1 MGFWRYIDWPP
12 AVRRQTLIYVRD
24 NKVGKLISIN
34 VLEYAAVIV
43 NYAASCWFYQ
53 QEPDESDPFPVVRL
67 NADNTSADSWMET
80 ACNSSLI
87 GRALSRLQCA
97 LMINNAVGFHTG
109 HVTTAQNVIEDRIS
123 CIKRKTHS
131 MSEFVQ
137 ILQDYPG
144 IAGRRR
150 FQPSAE
156 LISHVMDAILQKKFV
171 DPVTANN
178 AVLNNPGQI
187 IS

>member
-1 MGFWRYIDWPP
+1 M
-12 AVRRQTLIYVRD
+12 IYVPN
-24 NKVGKLISIN
+24 NKDSSFVSIN
-34 VLEYAAVIV
+34 VLEYAAIII
-43 NYAASCWFYQ
+43 NYVALCWFYQ
-53 QEPDESDPFPVVRL
+53 QELDKINPFPVVSL
-67 NADNTSADSWMET
+67 NADNTSAESWMET

-109 HVTTAQNVIEDRIS
+109 HITTTQNVIADRIS
-123 CIKRKTHS
+123 CIKRETHS

-137 ILQDYPG
+137 ILQDYPEIVG
-144 IAGRRR
+144 CRR

-156 LISHVMDAILQKKFV
+156 LILHIMDAILQKKFV
-171 DPVTANN
+171 DPVTANS

-187 IS
+187 TS